1 MVSLVSERN
10 PCIHFG
16 ENLAALNP
24 YRLWL
29 MIGIIGLAG
38 MTTVWWLLQAPAHP
52 APRQPTPVA
61 GRVAVYHSPGT
72 RISFFGIEHLHAFDI
87 GKYDRIAADL
97 VDSGLVGEHDFGIAP
112 SVTDIDLAHVHD
124 ALYLESLYDTKAL
137 SSAIEVSVPRVFQ
150 PFVDGRVLEPFRRA
164 TGATVSATR
173 DALALGAG
181 INLGGGYHHARP
193 EMGHGFCLYGDI
205 ALAIHTVRQEGF
217 NGTVLIVD
225 TDAHQG
231 DGNHAFFADD
241 PTVISF
247 SMHGGALFP
256 HPKIPG
262 DRDVALPSGIGD
274 DAFLR
279 ILSNELDTLIAVH
292 QPTLMFHVAGADILH
307 DDPLA
312 DLRLTAEGLVRRDRV
327 VAKKARASGAAFV
340 HTLAGGYGPSAAKAQ
355 AESIKAIL
363 RDFGAENETL

>member
-1 MVSLVSERN
+1 MLLLT
-10 PCIHFG
+10 PQ
-16 ENLAALNP
+16 
-24 YRLWL
+24 RLWL
-29 MIGIIGLAG
+29 ITGIVGLAG
-38 MTTVWWLLQAPAHP
+38 LTTLWWVLQAPVHP

-72 RISFFGIEHLHAFDI
+72 RISFFGIEQLHAFDI
-87 GKYDRIAADL
+87 GKYDSIAADL
-97 VDSGLVGEHDFGIAP
+97 VDSGLVAENEFGIAP
-112 SVTDIDLAHVHD
+112 SVTDTDLAQVHGS
-124 ALYLESLYDTKAL
+124 LYLESLYDTESL

-173 DALALGAG
+173 DALKLGAG

-231 DGNHAFFADD
+231 DGNHVFFADD

-247 SMHGGALFP
+247 SMHGEALFP
-256 HPKIPG
+256 HPKVRG
-262 DRDVALPSGIGD
+262 DRDVGLPSGVED
-274 DAFLR
+274 DVFLR
-279 ILSNELDTLIAVH
+279 ILGKELDTLIATH
-292 QPTLMFHVAGADILH
+292 QPKLIFHVAGADILH

-312 DLRLTAEGLVRRDRV
+312 DLMLTPEGLVRRDRE

-355 AESIKAIL
+355 AESIKEIL
-363 RDFGAENETL
+363 RDFGAENLAR